1 MRLNRAPWVRFVE
14 GFASAES
21 SVVSGGSSA
30 PADGSVSA
38 GAPGAR
44 EQKAAPEEVV
54 AEDPEPEPEPE
65 AEPESD
71 SESVSEPSSVDD
83 SSSSDDEGEDSGGR
97 GSKRAVLADLA
108 GERKARQAAE
118 KQLASLTSEVESLTA
133 RVAEFERREL
143 LASVVAE
150 TGLPSS
156 LADRLQGSSRE
167 ELLADAKKLVA
178 DVGFDSAP
186 VDPSSGASGS
196 TQPLATSLEDSL
208 ATHYSNL

>member
-1 MRLNRAPWVRFVE
+1 MKLDRAPWVRFVE
-14 GFASAES
+14 GFAAAEP

-30 PADGSVSA
+30 PAEGSVSA
-38 GAPGAR
+38 AAAPGEQDR
-44 EQKAAPEEVV
+44 EQKAAPEESVS
-54 AEDPEPEPEPE
+54 EDPEPEPEPS
-65 AEPESD
+65 AA
-71 SESVSEPSSVDD
+71 DD
-83 SSSSDDEGEDSGGR
+83 SSSSAEDEDSGGR

-118 KQLASLTSEVESLTA
+118 KQLASLTSEVASLTA

-196 TQPLATSLEDSL
+196 TQPLATSLEDAL